1 MPKYNDGSA
10 LAVLFRLPQADDG
23 LYVVATTD
31 DNDQELSRVFVAQKV
46 PRRTGYGPA
55 RYERR
60 PMTERV
66 RAQMLASGFAD
77 EQLLP

>member
-31 DNDQELSRVFVAQKV
+31 DNDQDLCEGRQGIVTYRAKCHLS
-46 PRRTGYGPA
+46 
-55 RYERR
+55 
-60 PMTERV
+60 
-66 RAQMLASGFAD
+66 D
-77 EQLLP
+77 